1 MTTRS
6 IVVLVALLSLTLSCS
21 AKHPDAVSVSEMEP
35 AEPVPYRIGAGDTIE
50 VSFYQSY
57 EETSSGIY
65 LLDVGDRLSIL
76 VEDHPDL
83 SSEVVVR
90 PDGRISLPVLEEI
103 VARGSSAEQLADEL
117 RRLYSARIPSPF
129 VTVLVLEP
137 QAKLNG
143 FIQNLM
149 SGQGGTSRE
158 MLVRTDGTIS
168 FPLLGESTIA
178 GMTIEELQE
187 DLTRRYRKIFRYIDI
202 SINVETSAVGRIAVL
217 GEVGRPGVYDLQ
229 GPQSALQAVASA
241 GGFLPTAKRRDVI
254 VIRQDHGTPP
264 YGIRVDLKS
273 VVRKGDYFQDLPLQG
288 QDIVVV
294 PRTKIGSVDKFVD
307 LYIRKVLPFNVGL
320 GVFFDVSND

>member
-6 IVVLVALLSLTLSCS
+6 ISVLVALLVLVVSCS
-21 AKHPDAVSVSEMEP
+21 HKHPNSVAAADIATSAP
-35 AEPVPYRIGAGDTIE
+35 APYRIGPGDTIT
-50 VSFYQSY
+50 VSYYQSY
-57 EETSSGIY
+57 EEISGGIY
-65 LLDVGDRLSIL
+65 RLDVGDRLSIL
-76 VEDHPDL
+76 LEDHPEL

-103 VARGSSAEQLADEL
+103 VARGSSAEQLASEL
-117 RRLYSARIPSPF
+117 RRHYSARIPSPF

-149 SGQGGTSRE
+149 SGQGGTTRS
-158 MLVRTDGTIS
+158 MMVRTDGTIS

-178 GMTIEELQE
+178 GMTIEELQQ
-187 DLTRRYRKIFRYIDI
+187 DLTRRYREIFSYIDI
-202 SINVETSAVGRIAVL
+202 SINVVTSAVGRIAVL

-241 GGFLPTAKRRDVI
+241 GGFLPTAKRRDII
-254 VIRQDHGTPP
+254 VIRQDRGVPP

-273 VVRKGDYFQDLPLQG
+273 VVRNGDYAQDLTLQA

-307 LYIRKVLPFNVGL
+307 LYIRKVIPFNVGL
-320 GVFFDVSND
+320 GVFFDVNRN